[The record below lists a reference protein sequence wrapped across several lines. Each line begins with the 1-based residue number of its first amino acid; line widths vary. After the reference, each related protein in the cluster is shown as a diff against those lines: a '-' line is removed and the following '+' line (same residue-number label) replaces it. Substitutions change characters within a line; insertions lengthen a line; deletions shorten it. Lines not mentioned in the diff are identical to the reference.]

1 VLLALLAL
9 AALAAA
15 GFAMGRA
22 ARGSDVPAWPR
33 TVAGSVLTVPLYR
46 LGLPPVLAAPRI
58 TTTGR

>member
-9 AALAAA
+9 VALAAA

-22 ARGSDVPAWPR
+22 SRGPDVPAWPR
-33 TVAGSVLTVPLYR
+33 TVAGSVLTVPFYR
-46 LGLPPVLAAPRI
+46 LGLPPVLAPRI